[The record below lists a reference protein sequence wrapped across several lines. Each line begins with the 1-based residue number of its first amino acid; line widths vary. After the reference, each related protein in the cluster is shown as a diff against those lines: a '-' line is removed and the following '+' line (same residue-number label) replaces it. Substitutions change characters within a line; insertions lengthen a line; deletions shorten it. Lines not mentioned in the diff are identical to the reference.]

1 MSGKSVAWRTL
12 MNAKTQMCKDGV
24 DGYHPVRCFFFI
36 HLCRCRFGWLTIVYL
51 SFVCAS
57 VLMMLTL
64 FFVAGSVL
72 LRLYRCLFNPVLFLL
87 EYLCTDR
94 TNFRLAELHLPR
106 RQVHPFVINP
116 KSVTLS
122 ELYGAYDLSTFEWA
136 DGILSTL
143 FKQSAESDKP
153 DEKVR

>member
-1 MSGKSVAWRTL
+1 MSGKSVAWKTL

-24 DGYHPVRCFFFI
+24 DGYHPV
-36 HLCRCRFGWLTIVYL
+36 
-51 SFVCAS
+51 
-57 VLMMLTL
+57 
-64 FFVAGSVL
+64 
-72 LRLYRCLFNPVLFLL
+72 
-87 EYLCTDR
+87 
-94 TNFRLAELHLPR
+94 
-106 RQVHPFVINP
+106 HPLVINP

-153 DEKVR
+153 DEKWIMFDGPIDALWIESMNSVMDDNKILTLINGDRIPLTNSMSLLFEVRRFYQ